1 MKNSLY
7 HFILGMVIC
16 SVLLFAAC
24 TTRPVEKIPIKV
36 VAAGSLLVP
45 LADVETRY
53 ESLHPDIDIQV
64 EGHGSIQAIRQLTD
78 LHRPFDVVIVADESL
93 IPDLMYRP
101 VPGREGNYTDWYT
114 TFARNEMVIAYT
126 PQSKYHNEIT
136 SENWYEVLSRQDVRV
151 GFSNPMLDAAGYR
164 AILVTLLAEE
174 EYGDQT
180 IFSHILGDHFDPPLL
195 IENENNIQT
204 VRLPQILKPLGTK
217 IAIRDGSIFLMN
229 LLEAGGIDYAF
240 EYRSVAEAQEIPYVL
255 LPDTINLKT
264 SKYLDNYKK
273 ARVILGFP
281 RFSQI
286 GCERVGVPILYA
298 VTIPSTSDK
307 VDKARDFVEFF
318 LEEAQKGGKGW
329 PEPLENS
336 SEPHWVTGTAVTG
349 G

>member
-7 HFILGMVIC
+7 YFALGMVIC
-16 SVLLFAAC
+16 NALLFAGC
-24 TTRPVEKIPIKV
+24 TDRPVEKIPVKV

-45 LADVETRY
+45 LAEAEARY
-53 ESLHPDIDIQV
+53 EALHPDIDIHV

-101 VPGREGNYTDWYT
+101 VQGGDGNYTDWYT
-114 TFARNEMVIAYT
+114 SFARNEMVIAYT
-126 PQSKYHNEIT
+126 AHSKYHDEIT
-136 SENWYEVLSRQDVRV
+136 FGNWYEVLSRPDVRV

-164 AILVTLLAEE
+164 AILVTLLAGEV
-174 EYGDQT
+174 YGDRT
-180 IFSHILGDHFDPPLL
+180 IFSRILGDHFDPPLL
-195 IENENNIQT
+195 VEDEKDIQT
-204 VRLPQILKPLGTK
+204 VRLPQILKPSGTN
-217 IAIRDGSIFLMN
+217 IAVRDGSIFLMA

-264 SKYLDNYKK
+264 NEYRDNYKK

-286 GCERVGVPILYA
+286 GSERVGTPILYA
-298 VTIPSTSDK
+298 ATIPSTADQA
-307 VDKARDFVEFF
+307 DKARDFVEFF
-318 LEEAQKGGKGW
+318 LMEAQKGGKGW
-329 PEPLENS
+329 PEPLENFPKPPW
-336 SEPHWVTGTAVTG
+336 EKGTAAVG

>member
-1 MKNSLY
+1 MNRSLY
-7 HFILGMVIC
+7 YYVLAMVIC
-16 SVLLFAAC
+16 SALLFVAY
-24 TTRPVEKIPIKV
+24 TSRPVEKIPIKV

-45 LADVETRY
+45 LADIEIRY
-53 ESLHPDIDIQV
+53 EKLHPDIDIQV

-101 VPGREGNYTDWYT
+101 VPGKEGNYTDWYAI
-114 TFARNEMVIAYT
+114 FARNEMVIAYT
-126 PQSKYHNEIT
+126 SQSKYHDEIT
-136 SENWYEVLSRQDVRV
+136 SENWYDVLSRQDVRV

-164 AILVTLLAEE
+164 AILVTLLAGE

-195 IENENNIQT
+195 VEKENNNLT
-204 VRLPQILKPLGTK
+204 VSLPQILKPSGTK
-217 IAIRDGSIFLMN
+217 IAVRDGSIFLMN

-240 EYRSVAEAQEIPYVL
+240 EYRSVAEAQEIPYIL

-264 SKYLDNYKK
+264 TEYLDNYKK

-286 GCERVGVPILYA
+286 GSKRVGEPILYA

-329 PEPLENS
+329 PEPFENS
-336 SEPHWVTGTAVTG
+336 PEPHWVTGTTVAG